1 MWRNW
6 FTRTIQNRMDFV
18 HVGSTPTTPTN
29 KLKEVKLKNSSLD
42 EKRKEVNKWALI
54 WIGLISISLTG
65 IFLFITLT
73 EKKTDL
79 LFGLPWW
86 ILAPAI
92 VCIILAIPL
101 LKKTR
106 EYEKL
111 KESQKAHS

>member
-1 MWRNW
+1 M
-6 FTRTIQNRMDFV
+6 
-18 HVGSTPTTPTN
+18 
-29 KLKEVKLKNSSLD
+29 KNSSLN

-54 WIGLISISLTG
+54 WIGLISASLIG

-101 LKKTR
+101 LKKTWK
-106 EYEKL
+106 YEKL
-111 KESQKAHS
+111 RQSQKGSTK

>member
-1 MWRNW
+1 M
-6 FTRTIQNRMDFV
+6 
-18 HVGSTPTTPTN
+18 
-29 KLKEVKLKNSSLD
+29 KNSSLN

-54 WIGLISISLTG
+54 WIGLISVSLIR
-65 IFLFITLT
+65 IFLFVTLT

-92 VCIILAIPL
+92 ICIILAIPL
-101 LKKTR
+101 LKKTW

-111 KESQKAHS
+111 TTALSAQKGEK

>member
-1 MWRNW
+1 MKN
-6 FTRTIQNRMDFV
+6 
-18 HVGSTPTTPTN
+18 GSLN
-29 KLKEVKLKNSSLD
+29 

-54 WIGLISISLTG
+54 WIGLICASLIG

-101 LKKTR
+101 LKKTWK
-106 EYEKL
+106 YEKL
-111 KESQKAHS
+111 TTALFAKKGEK

>member
-1 MWRNW
+1 M
-6 FTRTIQNRMDFV
+6 
-18 HVGSTPTTPTN
+18 
-29 KLKEVKLKNSSLD
+29 KNSSLD

-54 WIGLISISLTG
+54 WIGLISISLIG

-92 VCIILAIPL
+92 ICIVLAIPL
-101 LKKTR
+101 LKKTW

-111 KESQKAHS
+111 TTALFAKKGGK